1 MLLEIL
7 RFLCDKNS
15 SHFVNNQTGTALI
28 YINKTGTALIYINKT
43 GTALIYIN
51 QTGTALIYINKKHW
65 KFIILWRPAVSNIF
79 KCNVRGYN
87 FLTGLLSQK

>member
-7 RFLCDKNS
+7 RFHCDKNS
-15 SHFVNNQTGTALI
+15 SHFVN
-28 YINKTGTALIYINKT
+28 
-43 GTALIYIN
+43 N

-79 KCNVRGYN
+79 KCNVRGYK

>member
-15 SHFVNNQTGTALI
+15 SHFVNNQ
-28 YINKTGTALIYINKT
+28 TGTALIYINKT